1 MKSRLF
7 SVPVLMSP
15 PCSRPAR
22 GRVHVT
28 VQQRR
33 GVAGVTLSLKQWAM
47 TYRQVRGRAASL
59 SPKSRPKI
67 PLPAQSALCLPRNP
81 LPAARTVRKSHRFLN
96 GGRVPYDGQA
106 GAAIGCSV
114 SASVFS
120 HGTPSLRPSG
130 CLALLSTVPT
140 PSLPNSVSLLHCT
153 DRSELLSLSGFK
165 LGDDLKM
172 VAKTVTVWPVSLDG
186 CSLGGAA
193 KATSAGVETSVG
205 QEKMGR
211 R

>member
-1 MKSRLF
+1 MSDQRL
-7 SVPVLMSP
+7 SSAPSTRNEITLIQRSSLDVA

-33 GVAGVTLSLKQWAM
+33 GLAGATLSLIRWAM

-81 LPAARTVRKSHRFLN
+81 LPAARTVRKTHRFLN
-96 GGRVPYDGQA
+96 GGRVPQDGQA

-114 SASVFS
+114 SATVFS
-120 HGTPSLRPSG
+120 HGTPSLCTHRTRAWSDSWQRSCDG
-130 CLALLSTVPT
+130 CYDTDPRE
-140 PSLPNSVSLLHCT
+140 
-153 DRSELLSLSGFK
+153 DRSFHI
-165 LGDDLKM
+165 
-172 VAKTVTVWPVSLDG
+172 T
-186 CSLGGAA
+186 
-193 KATSAGVETSVG
+193 
-205 QEKMGR
+205 
-211 R
+211 

>member
-1 MKSRLF
+1 MVTLAYGVNVAPSATGSPCRRGTCHAWSVASDVASKAFHFCARIPVRLLGSKGPRSDTLPPNRVRELKSRLF

-81 LPAARTVRKSHRFLN
+81 LPAARTVRKTHRFLN
-96 GGRVPYDGQA
+96 GGRVP
-106 GAAIGCSV
+106 
-114 SASVFS
+114 
-120 HGTPSLRPSG
+120 
-130 CLALLSTVPT
+130 
-140 PSLPNSVSLLHCT
+140 
-153 DRSELLSLSGFK
+153 
-165 LGDDLKM
+165 
-172 VAKTVTVWPVSLDG
+172 
-186 CSLGGAA
+186 
-193 KATSAGVETSVG
+193 
-205 QEKMGR
+205 
-211 R
+211 